1 MPEIPDIEV
10 YVEALTARV
19 LGEPLLGV
27 RVASPF
33 VLRTFAPPLSSA
45 KGKRVVAVRRLAKR
59 VVFCLEDELFLVVHL
74 MVSGRFKWA
83 APGAKVPG
91 KIGLLAFDFAP
102 GSLILTEASPKKRA
116 SLHVVQGE
124 AALDE
129 LHAHGLEVGHATLA
143 AFREVLVRENRTL
156 KRFLTD
162 PRLLAGIGN
171 SYSDEILHHAGLS
184 PVKLTQGLDDASI
197 KTLYE
202 SIRHVLA
209 LWTERLR
216 AEAKGKFPEKVTAFR
231 PEMAVHGKF
240 GQPCPVCGT
249 KVQHIVY
256 AENECNYCPRCQTGG
271 KLLADRS
278 LSRLLHADWPKT
290 IEDLEER
297 SKNA

>member
-10 YVEALTARV
+10 YVEALSSRV
-19 LGEPLLGV
+19 SNEPLLGV

-33 VLRTFAPPLSSA
+33 VLRTFAPPLSAA
-45 KGKRVVAVRRLAKR
+45 KGKRVIGVRRLAKR

-91 KIGLLAFDFAP
+91 KVGLLAFDFGP
-102 GSLILTEASPKKRA
+102 GTLILTEASPKKRA

-129 LHAHGLEVGHATLA
+129 LHAHGLEVAHASLA
-143 AFREVLVRENRTL
+143 EFRAVLARENRTL

-184 PVKLTQGLDDASI
+184 PVKLTQSLDDESV
-197 KTLYE
+197 KKLYD
-202 SIRHVLA
+202 SIRTVLA

-240 GQPCPVCGT
+240 GEPCPVCGT

-297 SKNA
+297 AKNA

>member
-10 YVEALTARV
+10 YVEALAARV
-19 LGEPLLGV
+19 VGEPLLGV

-33 VLRTFAPPLSSA
+33 VLRTFTPPLSTL
-45 KGKRVVAVRRLAKR
+45 KGKRVVSVRRLAKR
-59 VVFCLEDELFLVVHL
+59 VVFCLDDELFLVVHL

-83 APGAKVPG
+83 ASGAKVPG
-91 KIGLLAFDFAP
+91 KVGLLAFDFP
-102 GSLILTEASPKKRA
+102 NGTLVLTEASPKKRA

-124 AALDE
+124 AALDD
-129 LHAHGLEVGHATLA
+129 LHAHGLEVASA
-143 AFREVLVRENRTL
+143 ALSEFREVLVRENRTL

-184 PVKLTQGLDDASI
+184 PVKLTRGLDDGSV

-202 SIRHVLA
+202 SIRTVLA
-209 LWTERLR
+209 LWTDRLR
-216 AEAKGKFPEKVTAFR
+216 AEAKDKFPEKVTAFR

-297 SKNA
+297 TKPS